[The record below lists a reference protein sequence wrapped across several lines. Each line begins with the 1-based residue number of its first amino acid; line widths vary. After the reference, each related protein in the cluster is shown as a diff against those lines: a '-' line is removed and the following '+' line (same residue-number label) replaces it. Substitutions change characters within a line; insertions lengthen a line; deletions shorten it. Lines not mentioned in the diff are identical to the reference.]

1 MNGTRLQAKVYT
13 GQGKAASRI
22 GQPFD
27 VYRPGFISSP
37 DPINPISP
45 WNKAVT
51 ALPAHFTS
59 NGGYTSP
66 NSYGKATWQAMVD
79 GSKIKVGD
87 YLVNQADGTDYFI
100 AAKQP
105 LLPILAV
112 GCNRILSLTQGG
124 TTPVA
129 VGWPASVL
137 IESTRGNA
145 PLEDVAG
152 NPSTPHWWVLM
163 PAVAGITPTVADL
176 VSDDLLRSYFV
187 TTAEISEYG
196 WRLSIQESTLINDSV
211 RLHYATVIGLIGK
224 VVALRQTTT
233 TATKAGATY
242 AIGISTIN
250 LTNCPAGWAGTAI
263 GDTFTNLGNVHTITN
278 AVAPAF
284 GGAMGVTFTPPL
296 ITAMA
301 SGYTVTVTHN
311 TDSPVKCLIGGYDK
325 TLVNG
330 STIQV
335 SDLRVVMA
343 TKTTGGAT
351 LPTPKTT
358 DKLIFDGMAPA
369 IVSVRPEYA
378 GDTIAVWEIQAR
390 G

>member
-1 MNGTRLQAKVYT
+1 MNGTRLQAKVYA

-45 WNKAVT
+45 WNKAVA
-51 ALPAHFTS
+51 ALQAHFTS
-59 NGGYTSP
+59 NGGYMAP
-66 NSYGKATWQAMVD
+66 NSYGKATWQAMLD
-79 GSKIKVGD
+79 GSQVNVGD
-87 YLVNQADGTDYFI
+87 YLVGTDGTDYFI

-112 GCNRILSLTQGG
+112 GCNRVLSLTQGG
-124 TTPVA
+124 TSPVA

-145 PLEDVAG
+145 PLEDIAG
-152 NPSTPHWWVLM
+152 NPSTPHWRALM
-163 PAVAGITPTVADL
+163 PAVAGITPSVADL
-176 VSDDLLRSYFV
+176 VTDDLLRAYFV
-187 TTAEISEYG
+187 TAAELTDLG
-196 WRLSIQESTLINDSV
+196 WRLSMQESTQLNDSV
-211 RLHYATVIGLIGK
+211 KQHYATIIGLIGK
-224 VVALRQTTT
+224 VVTLRQTTT
-233 TATKAGATY
+233 AATKAGATY
-242 AIGISTIN
+242 AIGTLTIN
-250 LTNCPAGWAGTAI
+250 LVNCPAGWAGTAI
-263 GDTFTNLGNVHTITN
+263 GDTFLNVGNVHTITN
-278 AVAPAF
+278 AVAPVA
-284 GGAMGVTFTPPL
+284 GTATGVTFTPPL

-301 SGYTVTVTHN
+301 SGYAVTVTHN